1 MCQRVLYLLGMV
13 VLAGCSQA
21 EVEEEEPDYDEMVML
36 DDEEVPAEERDRKMI
51 VEALPDPQELILI
64 EPVERE

>member
-36 DDEEVPAEERDRKMI
+36 DDEVSEEERDRKMI
-51 VEALPDPQELILI
+51 VDALPDPQELILI